1 MTRRLTAAAALV
13 ATMIAPAQAQLQKP
27 DTTIRTEE
35 VAKGVYVLY
44 GNGGNI
50 GASVGADGVFIIDDQ
65 YAPLTP
71 GINAALAK
79 LSPEPVRFVLN
90 THWHGDHTGGNE
102 NYAKA
107 GAVIIAQDN
116 VRARMSVPQAMEFIK
131 RAEPAAPLAAL
142 PLVTFNDTVTL
153 HFNGDDV
160 RAVHVARA
168 HTDGDAVIHFRVA
181 NVIHA
186 GDTYFNELY
195 PFIDVDSGGSIEGSL
210 AAVDTMLDLADENT
224 RIIPGHGKVSGRAGL
239 EAFRKMLVETSGRVR
254 ALKDAGKTVEEIV
267 AAAPNADY
275 DKTWGWSFINA
286 ERYIRMLYASM
297 EKEKERVSR
306 EL

>member
-1 MTRRLTAAAALV
+1 MTLRLTAAVALV
-13 ATMIAPAQAQLQKP
+13 ATMMAPAQAQLQKP

-35 VAKGVYVLY
+35 VSRGVYVLY
-44 GNGGNI
+44 GSGGNI

-116 VRARMSVPQAMEFIK
+116 VRARMSVPQVMEFIK
-131 RAEPAAPLAAL
+131 RTEPAASPAAL

-153 HFNGDDV
+153 HLNGDEV

-210 AAVDTMLDLADENT
+210 AAVDTMLALADDKT

-239 EAFRKMLVETSGRVR
+239 EAFRQMLVETSGRVR

-275 DKTWGWSFINA
+275 DKTWSWSFINA
-286 ERYIRMLYASM
+286 ERYIRMLYAAM
-297 EKEKERVSR
+297 EKE
-306 EL
+306 

>member
-210 AAVDTMLDLADENT
+210 AATDTMLDLADENT

-275 DKTWGWSFINA
+275 DKTWDWSFINA

-297 EKEKERVSR
+297 EKEKE
-306 EL
+306 

>member
-1 MTRRLTAAAALV
+1 MGWGGAVIRILAAAVL
-13 ATMIAPAQAQLQKP
+13 ATAMIGPAQAQPQKP
-27 DTTIRTEE
+27 GTTIRAEA
-35 VAKGVYVLY
+35 VAKGVYVLF

-50 GASVGADGVFIIDDQ
+50 GASIGADGVFIIDDQ

-71 GINAALAK
+71 GINAALAD
-79 LSPEPVRFVLN
+79 LRPEPVRFVLN

-102 NYAKA
+102 NYSKA
-107 GAVIIAQDN
+107 GAIIIAQDN

-131 RAEPAAPLAAL
+131 RVEPAAPLAAL
-142 PLVTFNDTVTL
+142 PLVTFDHTVTL
-153 HFNGDDV
+153 HFNDDDV
-160 RAVHVARA
+160 SAIHVAKA

-195 PFIDVDSGGSIEGSL
+195 PFIDIDSGGSIEGSL
-210 AAVDTMLDLADENT
+210 AAVDTMLALADENT
-224 RIIPGHGKVSGRAGL
+224 RIIPGHGEVSGRAGL

-254 ALKDAGKTVEEIV
+254 ALKDAGKTVEEVV

-275 DKTWGWSFINA
+275 DKTWSWSFINA
-286 ERYIRMLYASM
+286 ELYVRMLYAAM
-297 EKEKERVSR
+297 EKE
-306 EL
+306 